1 MAKQRKGKVGK
12 VSGSSIKKASN
23 KCVTQVSADNQIKQH
38 IGAVASLVVL
48 AIALTWNRLNGGNG
62 IEDIN
67 LDDAHFLLK
76 KVQKS
81 SSFELR
87 DDHNNRTLI
96 ATDFIKSQTVLME
109 IPRQLMIWDLD
120 AVRNEFIKK
129 ELLPTP
135 ISGKV
140 ARRAALLSSYLALL
154 RNDFISPADDQT
166 LQSQVSIAKALPSY
180 EDYKSFH
187 PVLASVEKLKL
198 LLGAHSPT
206 FTELL
211 LLQQSLNN
219 EYDSLIATSE
229 KFAALVSREDYISCR
244 LATQSRAFQIPGI
257 IPEPEISIAEHE
269 YYSRET
275 GIDFR
280 NDGVVS
286 IEVGN
291 DWMNSHVNN
300 NVKVGGYDAVKRIG
314 QAWATKDI
322 QPGNELINNY
332 GRFDDYVLFGQY
344 GFVPADGTGTTVAT
358 VAAYH
363 CIGDTLPDIKAM
375 MPYLQY
381 DYGYSEC
388 IGEESASFR
397 LKELKAKYLQQ
408 IAIDPSRW
416 TLRLPPRVSSDV
428 TPSSTTI
435 LPEEYSVPSFGSEVY
450 GYLETHALSISLP
463 CRLITLTE
471 KDLTN
476 AEDFL
481 MQDIA
486 TLEDATS
493 SPLETPRLKLEDL
506 EVSPAW
512 MVRTIHCLLLMA
524 NRQKQMYDPI
534 DNKIQ
539 EITTLIQ
546 AGKTNTLEFNSAQ
559 VVAGEVQSQEALES
573 WALDVLQSVY
583 QSNVEG
589 VSPDENIVRS
599 EPCRH
604 SQS

>member
-1 MAKQRKGKVGK
+1 MAKQRKG
-12 VSGSSIKKASN
+12 GSSNKKASN
-23 KCVTQVSADNQIKQH
+23 NCVTQVSADYRIKQQL
-38 IGAVASLVVL
+38 GAVASLVVL
-48 AIALTWNRLNGGNG
+48 AIALAWNRLNCGNG
-62 IEDIN
+62 DEDIN
-67 LDDAHFLLK
+67 LYDVQYLLK
-76 KVQKS
+76 RVRKS
-81 SSFELR
+81 SSFELK

-140 ARRAALLSSYLALL
+140 AKRAALLSSYLALL

-166 LQSQVSIAKALPSY
+166 LQAQVSIAKALPSY

-187 PVLASVEKLKL
+187 PVLASVEKLKS
-198 LLGAHSPT
+198 LLGTHSPT

-211 LLQQSLNN
+211 LLRQSLNN
-219 EYDSLIATSE
+219 EYDSFIATSE
-229 KFAALVSREDYISCR
+229 KFAALVSRDDYISCR

-257 IPEPEISIAEHE
+257 IPESEISIAEQE
-269 YYSRET
+269 YYSREI

-300 NVKVGGYDAVKRIG
+300 NVKVGGYDAVKRRG

-322 QPGNELINNY
+322 QPGNELVNNY
-332 GRFDDYVLFGQY
+332 GQFDDYVLFGQY
-344 GFVPADGTGTTVAT
+344 GFVPVDGTGTTVAT

-363 CIGDTLPDIKAM
+363 PIGDTLPDIEAM

-381 DYGYSEC
+381 DYGYAEC
-388 IGEESASFR
+388 IGEGSASFR

-408 IAIDPSRW
+408 IAIDASRW

-428 TPSSTTI
+428 TPSSTTT
-435 LPEEYSVPSFGSEVY
+435 LPEEYSIPSFGSEVY
-450 GYLETHALSISLP
+450 EYLETHALSISLP

-476 AEDFL
+476 VEDFL
-481 MQDIA
+481 MKDIV
-486 TLEDATS
+486 TLEDAN
-493 SPLETPRLKLEDL
+493 SPLDTPRLKLEDS

-512 MVRTIHCLLLMA
+512 MVRTIHCLLVMA

-546 AGKTNTLEFNSAQ
+546 AGRTNTLEFNSAQ
-559 VVAGEVQSQEALES
+559 VVAGEVQSQETLES

-589 VSPDENIVRS
+589 VSPDINIVRS
-599 EPCRH
+599 EPCRPPAAPAR
-604 SQS
+604 